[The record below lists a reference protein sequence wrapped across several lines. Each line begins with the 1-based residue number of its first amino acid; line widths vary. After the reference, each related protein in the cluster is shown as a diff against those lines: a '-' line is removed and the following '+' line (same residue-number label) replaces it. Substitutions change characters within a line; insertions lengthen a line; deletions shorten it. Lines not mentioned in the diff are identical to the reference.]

1 MPLANKPD
9 PKPLPD
15 PPFSAGTP
23 IYTAFEVCK
32 TLEKKDHWLI
42 FDVELGHSR
51 SADIL
56 QELTPM
62 VTGRVLGYGLLYP
75 ASDVGRDL
83 LTADIIVCKDKD
95 EDLVALAHLY
105 IYALLGVCAS
115 SAALCPPFR

>member
-1 MPLANKPD
+1 
-9 PKPLPD
+9 
-15 PPFSAGTP
+15 
-23 IYTAFEVCK
+23 
-32 TLEKKDHWLI
+32 
-42 FDVELGHSR
+42 
-51 SADIL
+51 
-56 QELTPM
+56 M

-75 ASDVGRDL
+75 ASDAGQDL